1 MILPIE
7 PSPEKMARPMP
18 ANTHLTFLDRCLIQF
33 DQALRT
39 CVPGS
44 SNPRR
49 GSPASEQQELELSQ
63 AERKHA
69 AGLMR
74 INHTGEVCAQALYQG
89 QAASAKLDNVRQS
102 MEQAAAEEVDH
113 LAWCE
118 ERLQQLDSQ
127 PSVLNPLW
135 YSLSYGMGALAGLA
149 GDKWSLG
156 FVAETEDQVC
166 AHLEDHLQ
174 RLPEEDAKSRAILAQ
189 MISDEKNHG
198 DSAREAGAAQL
209 PVPIKQA
216 MAGMSE
222 LMKKTTY
229 RI

>member
-1 MILPIE
+1 MSDKSQL
-7 PSPEKMARPMP
+7 S
-18 ANTHLTFLDRCLIQF
+18 LLDRCLIQF
-33 DQALRT
+33 DQALRS

-44 SNPRR
+44 SHAHRS
-49 GSPASEQQELELSQ
+49 SPAASQQDAELS
-63 AERKHA
+63 EIDRKHA

-89 QAASAKLDNVRQS
+89 QAATATLNDVRQS

-127 PSVLNPLW
+127 PSILNPLW
-135 YSLSYGMGALAGLA
+135 YTLSFGMGAAAGLA

-166 AHLEDHLQ
+166 EHLEDHLRQ
-174 RLPEEDAKSRAILAQ
+174 LPEQDVKSRAILAQ
-189 MISDEKNHG
+189 MISDERQHG
-198 DSAREAGAAQL
+198 DSAREAGAAEL
-209 PVPIKQA
+209 PAPIKTA
-216 MAGMSE
+216 MTTVSE

>member
-1 MILPIE
+1 MSNNRNLD
-7 PSPEKMARPMP
+7 
-18 ANTHLTFLDRCLIQF
+18 FLDRCLVQF
-33 DQALRT
+33 DQALRS

-44 SNPRR
+44 SNARR
-49 GSPASEQQELELSQ
+49 TSPASTQSEMELTD
-63 AERKHA
+63 ADRKHA

-89 QAASAKLDNVRQS
+89 QAATAKLNDVRQS
-102 MEQAAAEEVDH
+102 MEAAALEEVDH

-118 ERLQQLDSQ
+118 ERLQQLNSR

-135 YSLSYGMGALAGLA
+135 YTLSYGMGAVAGLA

-166 AHLEDHLQ
+166 EHLEEHLHE
-174 RLPEEDAKSRAILAQ
+174 LPENDGKSRAILEQ
-189 MISDEKNHG
+189 MISDEKQHG
-198 DSAREAGAAQL
+198 ESARDAGGADL
-209 PVPIKQA
+209 PAPIKQA
-216 MAGMSE
+216 MTAMSQV
-222 LMKKTTY
+222 MKKTTY

>member
-1 MILPIE
+1 MSNAP
-7 PSPEKMARPMP
+7 
-18 ANTHLTFLDRCLIQF
+18 HLDFLDRCLVQF
-33 DQALRT
+33 DQALRS

-44 SNPRR
+44 STARR
-49 GSPASEQQELELSQ
+49 PSPAKSEKEPELNDVD
-63 AERKHA
+63 RKHA

-89 QAASAKLDNVRQS
+89 QAATAKLNDVRQS
-102 MEQAAAEEVDH
+102 MEQAAAEEIDH

-135 YSLSYGMGALAGLA
+135 YTLSYGMGAVAGLA

-166 AHLEDHLQ
+166 EHLEEHLAQ
-174 RLPEEDAKSRAILAQ
+174 LPDNDNKSRAILKQ
-189 MISDEKNHG
+189 MISDEKHHG
-198 DSAREAGAAQL
+198 ESARDAGGVKLPAA
-209 PVPIKQA
+209 IRQA
-216 MAGMSE
+216 MTAMSE
-222 LMKKTTY
+222 VMKTTTY
-229 RI
+229 RV